1 MTTPITT
8 RMHADEVPVDTALV
22 AALIADQFPRWA
34 GLPLTPVAS
43 TGTDNRMVRLGDD
56 LVVRL
61 PRIGWGATSVAHE
74 QHWLPRLA
82 PHLPVAIPEPVA
94 LGEPGR
100 GYPWPW
106 SVYRWLPGT
115 NPTSSTAA
123 PLVEPIAGF
132 ITALRALDTTGASPA
147 HRGVPLA
154 NRDTATRQAIE
165 ALAGRIDT
173 AVVTDA
179 WERALSAPPWTGPPT
194 WAHGDLTPGNL
205 LTTDG
210 RLTAVI
216 DFAGIGVGDP
226 ACDLLVAWNLLVGD
240 ARTALRAALQ
250 VDDAQWARGRGWA
263 LSVALIALPYYR
275 TSNPGLAANSRHV
288 ITQIVEDH
296 LTSGS

>member
-1 MTTPITT
+1 MTT

-34 GLPLTPVAS
+34 GLPLTAVAS
-43 TGTDNRMVRLGDD
+43 TGTDNRMFRLGDD

-61 PRIGWGATSVAHE
+61 PRIGWGAAAVAHE
-74 QHWLPRLA
+74 QRWLPRLA

-94 LGEPGR
+94 LGVPGR

-123 PLVEPIAGF
+123 PLVDGIAGF
-132 ITALRALDTTGASPA
+132 VTALRALDTTDAPA
-147 HRGVPLA
+147 NNRGGPLA
-154 NRDTATRQAIE
+154 ERDTATRRAID
-165 ALAGRIDT
+165 ALADRIDT

-179 WERALSAPPWTGPPT
+179 WQRALGAPRWTGPPV
-194 WAHGDLTPGNL
+194 WAHGDLSPGNL
-205 LTTDG
+205 LTVDG

-216 DFAGIGVGDP
+216 DFAGVGVGDP

-240 ARTALRAALQ
+240 ARVALRAALD

-275 TSNPGLAANSRHV
+275 TSNPGLAANARHV
-288 ITQIVEDH
+288 ITQVVRDH
-296 LTSGS
+296 LTSG